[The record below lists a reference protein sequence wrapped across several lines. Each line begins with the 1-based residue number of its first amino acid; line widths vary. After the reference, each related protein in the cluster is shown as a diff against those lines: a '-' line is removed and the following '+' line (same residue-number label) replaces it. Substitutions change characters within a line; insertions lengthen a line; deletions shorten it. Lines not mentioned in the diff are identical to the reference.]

1 MERLL
6 ARFGYVK
13 LNRYGLVLTP
23 EGRILSMRHA
33 VLDDGF
39 GGRIVGWMDTDL
51 VATQLNQWEAR
62 KQQIMTQ
69 AALAPTV
76 PVMPMMAA
84 RPVAPPPFPVAHEA
98 EAPEDDWEWT
108 IAIARARAEA
118 ETSIEPQRPSAPLL
132 AGVRP
137 LASARSSVPS
147 LAKAPARTVPQVVTG
162 SVPSLSQQQA
172 PMRVASPP
180 PTPARRPNATM
191 PPPLPPVE
199 KPAPVTKPVLV
210 AKPAPITRP
219 IAVTPPAA
227 PRTERYDAVRPESP
241 SAPMAAVTPIVA
253 TKKPSQPK
261 IAPVIPIRP
270 LRTPTAPPPS
280 FARAASPVTVIPVP
294 KIPRV
299 AKGTHQVIPTPE
311 LDESTQVGLDIRE
324 IGESTRV
331 DLPRVA
337 R

>member
-1 MERLL
+1 MPGMERLL

-51 VATQLNQWEAR
+51 VAAQLNQWEA
-62 KQQIMTQ
+62 KKAQIMTQ

-76 PVMPMMAA
+76 PVMAA
-84 RPVAPPPFPVAHEA
+84 RPMPAPIPVAPAA

-118 ETSIEPQRPSAPLL
+118 ETPI
-132 AGVRP
+132 
-137 LASARSSVPS
+137 ARSSVPS
-147 LAKAPARTVPQVVTG
+147 LAKAPARPVPQVITG
-162 SVPSLSQQQA
+162 SVPSLAQQQA
-172 PMRVASPP
+172 PMSTMRQAAPP
-180 PTPARRPNATM
+180 PVPARRPNPTV

-199 KPAPVTKPVLV
+199 KPIAPIAKIV
-210 AKPAPITRP
+210 AKPVAPK
-219 IAVTPPAA
+219 
-227 PRTERYDAVRPESP
+227 TERYDAVRPENIPATAS
-241 SAPMAAVTPIVA
+241 VGIVA
-253 TKKPSQPK
+253 AKKPASQPPGQMK
-261 IAPVIPIRP
+261 IAPIIPIRP
-270 LRTPTAPPPS
+270 LPTAPPKL
-280 FARAASPVTVIPVP
+280 ARAASPQTVIPVP
-294 KIPRV
+294 KLPRI
-299 AKGTHQVIPTPE
+299 AKGTNQVIPTPE
-311 LDESTQVGLDIRE
+311 LDADTQVGLDIRE

>member
-51 VATQLNQWEAR
+51 VATQLTQWEAR
-62 KQQIMTQ
+62 KHQIMTQ
-69 AALAPTV
+69 AALAPTAPAMV
-76 PVMPMMAA
+76 A
-84 RPVAPPPFPVAHEA
+84 RSAPPPIPVAQEA

-118 ETSIEPQRPSAPLL
+118 ETPI
-132 AGVRP
+132 
-137 LASARSSVPS
+137 ARSSVPS
-147 LAKAPARTVPQVVTG
+147 LAKAPARPVPQVITG
-162 SVPSLSQQQA
+162 SVPSLAQQQA

-199 KPAPVTKPVLV
+199 APVAKPVLV
-210 AKPAPITRP
+210 AKPAP
-219 IAVTPPAA
+219 VA
-227 PRTERYDAVRPESP
+227 PKTERYDAVRPASP
-241 SAPMAAVTPIVA
+241 STPMAAVSPIVA
-253 TKKPSQPK
+253 TKKPSQPR

-270 LRTPTAPPPS
+270 LRTPTAPPT

-294 KIPRV
+294 KLPRV
-299 AKGTHQVIPTPE
+299 AKGTHQVIPTRELASE

-324 IGESTRV
+324 IGEATRV